1 MIRNPKLQDKLK
13 RRYLPTKKDW
23 RKPINKF
30 RTPLRSRGGEW
41 KEGSGRKVEGA
52 SAAPLAVS
60 LRFEGSNLALRK
72 IIINGYIIPKKL
84 I

>member
-1 MIRNPKLQDKLK
+1 MIRNPQILELLK
-13 RRYLPTKKDW
+13 RRVPPNKKDW

-30 RTPLRSRGGEW
+30 RTPPRSRGGEW

-60 LRFEGSNLALRK
+60 LRFEGSNPALR
-72 IIINGYIIPKKL
+72 YIL
-84 I
+84 IHKYIYS